1 MLIQKLLEQPI
12 GKIIDRYSKRWID
25 GDGNFKGFDKVIED
39 MGAFGD
45 DLKAIGEGFG
55 KALEGMPEDIKKFF
69 TGGEASSTAM
79 SGAIKG
85 VSEETASLV
94 AGQMNAIRI
103 NQLENAQ
110 VLQQQLVQVTN
121 IARNTAIISEYATY
135 NRYLKSIYEK
145 LSTNGI
151 DTTRGIGLLNHIKM

>member
-1 MLIQKLLEQPI
+1 
-12 GKIIDRYSKRWID
+12 
-25 GDGNFKGFDKVIED
+25 
-39 MGAFGD
+39 
-45 DLKAIGEGFG
+45 
-55 KALEGMPEDIKKFF
+55 
-69 TGGEASSTAM
+69 M

-121 IARNTAIISEYATY
+121 IADSCRAEFGAGVGRIPDPLPAVAPV
-135 NRYLKSIYEK
+135 LAA
-145 LSTNGI
+145 G
-151 DTTRGIGLLNHIKM
+151 G